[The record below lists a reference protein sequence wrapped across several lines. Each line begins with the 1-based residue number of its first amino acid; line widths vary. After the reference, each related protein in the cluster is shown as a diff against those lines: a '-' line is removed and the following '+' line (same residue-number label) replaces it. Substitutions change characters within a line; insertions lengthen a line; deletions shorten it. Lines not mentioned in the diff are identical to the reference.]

1 VAGVSQFGVAVT
13 EDAMSTQ
20 PRYARFA
27 LAYTCV
33 ATLLVAVGLEIRAQ
47 AATPPATATRYA
59 SFESTLNRGIDVGW
73 RVDYPFS
80 VTRTNAVGGAAG
92 DYAARIVTNGGNSG
106 CSCARMTF
114 QDRLA
119 YRRGDTV
126 WMGGSWYVTNPEKL
140 AWSRLMNL
148 GHFEGSGD
156 PDNWVL
162 GLLVRESGMSVQA
175 RKYDSGVGRSV
186 LMTPRAIPQG
196 RWFDVDVHLRLSP
209 ISGKARTEVYLDGQ
223 LVSSTRKRNML
234 SRRRLTFY
242 NGGLPYF
249 WPGNG
254 NTTVYFDAPRLK
266 D

>member
-1 VAGVSQFGVAVT
+1 
-13 EDAMSTQ
+13 MSTQ

-33 ATLLVAVGLEIRAQ
+33 ATLLVAVGLEVRAQ

-59 SFESTLNRGIDVGW
+59 SFESTLNRGIDFGW

-80 VTRTNAVGGAAG
+80 VTRTNAVGGGAG

-156 PDNWVL
+156 PDNWML
-162 GLLVRESGMSVQA
+162 GLLIRESGMSVQA
-175 RKYDSGVGRSV
+175 RNYHSDDRASV
-186 LMTPRAIPQG
+186 LMPARPIPSN
-196 RWFDVDVHLRLSP
+196 RWFTVNVHLKLSP
-209 ISGKARTEVYLDGQ
+209 VSGEALTEVYLDGE
-223 LVSSTRKRNML
+223 LVSSTTRRNMWAPTP
-234 SRRRLTFY
+234 LTFY
-242 NGGLPYF
+242 NAGLPYF
-249 WPGNG
+249 WDGNG
-254 NTTVYFDAPRLK
+254 NTTVYFDAPRLTL
-266 D
+266 

>member
-1 VAGVSQFGVAVT
+1 
-13 EDAMSTQ
+13 MSIQ

-27 LAYTCV
+27 LAYACA
-33 ATLLVAVGLEIRAQ
+33 ATLLLTLGLEGRAH

-59 SFESTLNRGIDVGW
+59 SFESTLNRGTDFGW

-80 VTRTNAVGGAAG
+80 VTRTNAVGGADG

-114 QDRLA
+114 QRRVA
-119 YRRGDTV
+119 YGRGDEV
-126 WMGGSWYVTNPEKL
+126 WMGGSWYVTNAAKL

-156 PDNWVL
+156 RDNWVL

-175 RKYDSGVGRSV
+175 RKYHTGAGRSV
-186 LMTPRAIPQG
+186 LMTPRAIPQD

-209 ISGKARTEVYLDGQ
+209 VSGKALTEVYLDGQ

-234 SRRRLTFY
+234 SPRRLHFY
-242 NGGLPYF
+242 NAGLPYF

-254 NTTVYFDAPRLK
+254 NTTVYFDAPRLR